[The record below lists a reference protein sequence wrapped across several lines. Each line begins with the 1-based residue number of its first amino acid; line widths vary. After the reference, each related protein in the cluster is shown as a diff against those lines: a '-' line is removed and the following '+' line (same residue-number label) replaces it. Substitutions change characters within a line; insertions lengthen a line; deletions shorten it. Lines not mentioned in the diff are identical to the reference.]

1 MQLTQRREG
10 RVVRYI
16 STSKSQIHQ
25 QLSNLSPHFQVTAC
39 QLLYVYSIHTD
50 CCIHLSIVV
59 MCVWRMWVLNS
70 FCLSHVHTHHTHTD
84 TVYLSFSISVMASR
98 SYITRQ
104 SSTAMKIFRCR
115 PRGEEGR
122 CSNLVTGTTSI
133 SQASSSF
140 SLCFQT

>member
-1 MQLTQRREG
+1 MQLPQRREG
-10 RVVRYI
+10 RVGRYI

-59 MCVWRMWVLNS
+59 MCVWRMAVLNS
-70 FCLSHVHTHHTHTD
+70 FCLSQ
-84 TVYLSFSISVMASR
+84 VYLSFSISVMTSR

-104 SSTAMKIFRCR
+104 SSTAMKIFKCR